1 MRKRGY
7 KINVFLSDEEK
18 QMLKDKAAKTGLTY
32 STLIRFLI
40 EGYSPKEKPPD
51 EFYDS
56 LNWIRRTGNLLNQ
69 MATKMNYLG
78 YVEDVRF
85 LRKTVNNLN
94 NLILNI
100 KDYYLKPE
108 KDNSSSV

>member
-18 QMLKDKAAKTGLTY
+18 QILKDKAEKTGLTY

-40 EGYSPKEKPPD
+40 KGYSPKEKPPD

-69 MATKMNYLG
+69 MAAKMNYLG
-78 YVEDVRF
+78 YVEDVKF
-85 LRKTVNNLN
+85 LRKTINNLN
-94 NLILNI
+94 DLIINI
-100 KDYYLKPE
+100 KDYYLRPE
-108 KDNSSSV
+108 KDNVE

>member
-18 QMLKDKAAKTGLTY
+18 QMLKDKAAKIGLTY

-40 EGYSPKEKPPD
+40 EGYIPKEKPPD

-94 NLILNI
+94 DLIINI